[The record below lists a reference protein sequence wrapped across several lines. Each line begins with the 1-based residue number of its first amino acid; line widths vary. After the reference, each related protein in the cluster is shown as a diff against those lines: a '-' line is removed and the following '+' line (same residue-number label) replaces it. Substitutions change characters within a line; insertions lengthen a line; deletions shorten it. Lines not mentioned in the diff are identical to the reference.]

1 MPVDKFGRMSDTKT
15 KDTGVSLTYI
25 NNNYIRSDGGTPVS
39 GSIDMRG
46 NTLYNVSD
54 PVNPQDVA
62 TKEYADKVGGGE
74 TAIIK
79 TRYGTYGALG
89 NIDMRGYTLTNVLD
103 PADAQDVATKQYVDG
118 ANRAFIFDNNK
129 YLAVGEVSMGGK
141 RLENVGTPLENFQA
155 TNKFYVDTLVET
167 AAAGDKALRKIQDGI
182 FASTGDIDMG
192 GNSITGLRNPVDKD
206 AAVNKNY
213 VDNRGAIVKNP
224 DGSFTAVSDIDFIGY
239 RLKSL
244 SNPKDDRDAV
254 NKAYVDK
261 KVSLPS
267 LIGPKPIISVWAE
280 EKGPLGNGHYEFSFG
295 NGSSGSEHAYGG
307 YCMSTSGRIIRGSLT
322 ATESRIILGEE
333 EKVNIVVNGI
343 EQVNQS
349 IVKKSGDICSCTVFI
364 DPVELKQ
371 CDVINF
377 ISRTANN
384 KITNAYVSI
393 LIELDL

>member
-1 MPVDKFGRMSDTKT
+1 MPVDKFGRMSESKT

-25 NNNYIRSDGGTPVS
+25 NNNYIRSDGSNPVT

-62 TKEYADKVGGGE
+62 TKKYADKVGGGD
-74 TAIIK
+74 TAIYK
-79 TRYGTYGALG
+79 TRYGTYGSKG
-89 NIDMRGYTLTNVLD
+89 NIDMRGYTLMNVLD
-103 PADAQDVATKQYVDG
+103 PADAQDVATKRYVDE
-118 ANRAFIFDNNK
+118 ANRAFVFDNNK

-167 AAAGDKALRKIQDGI
+167 ATAGDKALRKIQDGI
-182 FASTGDIDMG
+182 FALDGEIDMN
-192 GNSITGLRNPVDKD
+192 GNSITGLPNPVDKD

-213 VDNRGAIVKNP
+213 VDNGGAIVKNP

-239 RLKSL
+239 RLKNL
-244 SNPKDDRDAV
+244 SNPKDERDAV
-254 NKAYVDK
+254 NKFYVDK
-261 KVSLPS
+261 KLSLPS
-267 LIGPKPIISVWAE
+267 LIGPKPVITVWAE
-280 EKGPLGNGHYEFSFG
+280 EKGPLNNGHYEFSFG
-295 NGSSGSEHAYGG
+295 NGCSGPEHAYGG
-307 YCMSTSGRIIRGSLT
+307 YCMTIPGRIIRGSLT
-322 ATESRIILGEE
+322 ATENRKIFAEEINVNITVNGKEHAQESIVRKLGEL
-333 EKVNIVVNGI
+333 
-343 EQVNQS
+343 
-349 IVKKSGDICSCTVFI
+349 CSCTIFR
-364 DPVELKQ
+364 DPIELKQ
-371 CDVINF
+371 CDIVNF